1 MSNSN
6 KISVATWNV
15 NSIKARLPNVID
27 WLRSAKPDVV
37 LLQELKCMDE
47 AFPRM
52 EIEDIGYNLAIHGQK
67 TYNGVAILSKFP
79 IDDITKNIPNF
90 EDASSRYIEAVISV
104 GGGAIRVASV
114 YVPNGQS
121 PDSEKFQYKMNFY
134 DKLHAH
140 LKNIIGYDEKILIG
154 GDYNCAP
161 EDIDVYDPKSLR
173 GTTCFHPDEQA
184 KFRKLLNLGYAD
196 IYRKLHPDRHE
207 FSWWDYRAGAFNYN
221 KGMRIDQIL
230 VNPKA
235 ADSVVSCHI
244 DAEPRGKEK
253 ASDHTPVV
261 CEITI

>member
-1 MSNSN
+1 MNS
-6 KISVATWNV
+6 ISIATWNV
-15 NSIKARLPNVID
+15 NSIKARLPNVVE
-27 WLRSAKPDVV
+27 WLRSSKTDVV
-37 LLQELKCMDE
+37 LLQELKCVDE

-52 EIEDIGYNLAIHGQK
+52 EIEDLGYNLAIHGQK

-79 IDDITKNIPNF
+79 IEDVTKNIPNF
-90 EDASSRYIEAVISV
+90 DDEPARYIEGLISV
-104 GGGAIRVASV
+104 GSGVVRVASV

-134 DKLHAH
+134 DRLYEH
-140 LKNIIGYDEKILIG
+140 LKNISHYDERIFIG

-161 EDIDVYDPKSLR
+161 EDMDVYDPKSLR

-184 KFRKLLNLGYAD
+184 KLRRILNCGYAD
-196 IYRKLHPDRHE
+196 IYRKLHPEKHE

-221 KGMRIDQIL
+221 KGMRIDHIL
-230 VNPKA
+230 ANPKG
-235 ADSVVSCHI
+235 ADCVVGCEI

-261 CEITI
+261 CTITI